1 MYPMVTRYI
10 ACINYSEV
18 KALQS
23 IDQIINPNFFFN
35 VRHILVFAL

>member
-18 KALQS
+18 KALRS

-35 VRHILVFAL
+35 VRHILVFAS